1 MAVTIVDTSRPI
13 TGGVDTHLDVHVAAA
28 LDGIG
33 GLLGVEQFKTT
44 VAGNKA
50 LLGWLRGFGDPV
62 RVGVEG
68 TGSYGAGLARYLRR
82 AGVEVL
88 EVDRPNR
95 QARRR
100 KGKTDTV
107 DAVEAARAAQ
117 AERELGRAKTRD
129 GEVEAIRALVVAK
142 RSAKSS
148 KIQAMNQIRHLGF
161 TAPEE
166 IRQSLQG
173 VSRRLLPKTAAAMR
187 PKAGSD
193 PVVFATK
200 TAIRSLGRRVLELQ
214 EEMKTIDILL
224 EQLLTAHWEDL
235 LSLYGVGIDTAAAL
249 LVTAG
254 DNPERL
260 KSEASWAHLCGVAP
274 IEASSGKVVRLRLN
288 RGGDRQANAA
298 LWHIVTTRMS
308 SDPRT
313 KAYVERRTAE
323 GKSKK
328 EIIRVL
334 KRYVA
339 REIYYYLPGLNS

>member
-1 MAVTIVDTSRPI
+1 MAVTIVDTSHVV

-33 GLLGVEQFKTT
+33 GLLGVEQFNTT
-44 VAGNKA
+44 MAGNKA
-50 LLGWLRGFGDPV
+50 LLGWLRSFGTPV

-68 TGSYGAGLARYLRR
+68 TGSYGAGLARYLRS
-82 AGVEVL
+82 AGVEVV

-95 QARRR
+95 QERRR

-117 AERELGRAKTRD
+117 AERQLGQAKTRD
-129 GEVEAIRALVVAK
+129 GHVEAIRALVVAK

-148 KIQAMNQIRHLGF
+148 RIKTMNQIRHLGF

-166 IRQSLQG
+166 IRQALHG
-173 VSRRLLPKTAAAMR
+173 VSRRLLPKKAAAMR
-187 PKAGSD
+187 PRASQD
-193 PVVFATK
+193 PVTLATK
-200 TAIRSLGRRVLELQ
+200 TALRTLGQRALALEAEMKQIDLLLGR
-214 EEMKTIDILL
+214 LL
-224 EQLLTAHWEDL
+224 RQHWDDL
-235 LSLYGVGIDTAAAL
+235 LSLYGVGIDSAAAL
-249 LVTAG
+249 LVAAG

-260 KSEASWAHLCGVAP
+260 RSESAWAHLCGVAP
-274 IEASSGKVVRLRLN
+274 IEASSGKIVRLRLN

-298 LWHIVTTRMS
+298 LWHVVTTRMS

-313 KAYVERRTAE
+313 RAYVERRTKE

-339 REIYYYLPGLNS
+339 REIYYYLPRL